1 MTAGP
6 PCWIISVGSAAG
18 GDSRLRAVDGSCVDE
33 PLRSGS
39 TAQCGRHQVGKL
51 VHEVKTVGENLRSG
65 EGHFCNT
72 CLAKR
77 TPNSNCLDLV
87 TM

>member
-1 MTAGP
+1 MLAMAKECGN
-6 PCWIISVGSAAG
+6 WNGAG
-18 GDSRLRAVDGSCVDE
+18 GR
-33 PLRSGS
+33 
-39 TAQCGRHQVGKL
+39 
-51 VHEVKTVGENLRSG
+51 

>member
-1 MTAGP
+1 M
-6 PCWIISVGSAAG
+6 
-18 GDSRLRAVDGSCVDE
+18 RA
-33 PLRSGS
+33 
-39 TAQCGRHQVGKL
+39 HQVGKL
-51 VHEVKTVGENLRSG
+51 VHEVKTVRENLRSG

-77 TPNSNCLDLV
+77 TPNSNCHDLV